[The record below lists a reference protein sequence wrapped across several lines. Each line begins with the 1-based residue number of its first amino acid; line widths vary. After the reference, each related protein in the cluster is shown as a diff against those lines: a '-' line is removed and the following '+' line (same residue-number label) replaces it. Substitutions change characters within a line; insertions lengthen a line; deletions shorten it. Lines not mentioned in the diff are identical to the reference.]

1 MWAALLATRREV
13 AADRSA
19 RFLEAILA
27 GAVKGHRLDVVQ
39 IVNVRPPELCGD
51 YIRYQSGPLRQES
64 WRALNDMLCRNPS
77 IVMLYSY
84 VRNVSS

>member
-51 YIRYQSGPLRQES
+51 YIRYQSGFAATRVMASSQ
-64 WRALNDMLCRNPS
+64 RYALPKFLDCD
-77 IVMLYSY
+77 V
-84 VRNVSS
+84 V